1 MVPSMNPAHPE
12 PKQKVRFI
20 FESVEKMEDGR
31 PFQLTKQF
39 NVTMSDQGYLK
50 PFLDGWGVELVRVG
64 GGIDLEASC
73 VGKCAM
79 VNVTHDKDK
88 TDPERLWA
96 NISTAMPS
104 DLDLP
109 PSGEFNKSEY
119 LKKAA
124 EKYAER

>member
-1 MVPSMNPAHPE
+1 
-12 PKQKVRFI
+12 
-20 FESVEKMEDGR
+20 
-31 PFQLTKQF
+31 
-39 NVTMSDQGYLK
+39 MSDQGYMK

-96 NISTAMPS
+96 NISSAMPS
-104 DLDLP
+104 DMDLQ
-109 PSGEFNKSEY
+109 PSGEFNKADY
-119 LKKAA
+119 LKKSV
-124 EKYAER
+124 EKYADR